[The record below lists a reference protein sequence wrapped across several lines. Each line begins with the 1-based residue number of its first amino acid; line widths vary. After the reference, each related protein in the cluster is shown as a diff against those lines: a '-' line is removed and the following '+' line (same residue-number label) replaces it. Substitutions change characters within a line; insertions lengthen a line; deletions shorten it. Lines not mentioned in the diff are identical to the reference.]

1 MVTPEES
8 KAPQVPRPSAAD
20 RDALLQWSAGDSGA
34 MRLRSRIVLACAEGH
49 STRQVAQRLGV
60 SPATVAKW
68 RQRFLE
74 RGLAGLSDAR
84 RSGRPR
90 SPGRQD
96 AERRVA
102 AVLDLAREGESV
114 PSTRALS
121 EELGLSQS
129 TVARIRQE
137 QALRRTEAGQR
148 RGGEALGGAPT
159 PSGHPGAAT
168 ASGPPGPVPGPAHR
182 VGGARSASDAPLPR
196 QLLSDHVYARL
207 RGWIVSGELVPGQ
220 RLVESEIARRMGT
233 SQAPARE
240 AIKRLAHEGLV
251 NSLPRQGTYVT
262 QVSDRQAR
270 DVREIRVMFEMYAA
284 RKATGRLDAE
294 CLRRLAEDID
304 AMRRAADDGDIG
316 DFRDADMSFHR
327 AVCTAAGNAALLR
340 LWRIIEPSMWGLHVL
355 GNPRYRGDWRAMAEL
370 HAELLAALR
379 DGDPDETSAL
389 FAAHA
394 AGEASRYRRGQLPS

>member
-1 MVTPEES
+1 MGAPEES
-8 KAPQVPRPSAAD
+8 KESKAPRMPRLGAAD
-20 RDALLQWSAGDSGA
+20 RDTLLQWSARDSGPLC
-34 MRLRSRIVLACAEGH
+34 LRSRIVLACAEGH
-49 STRQVAQRLGV
+49 STRQIAQRLGV

-68 RQRFLE
+68 RQRFLAH
-74 RGLAGLSDAR
+74 GPAGLSDAR

-102 AVLDLAREGESV
+102 AVLDLAHEGEPV
-114 PSTRALS
+114 PSTRDLS

-137 QALRRTEAGQR
+137 QAGRRTA
-148 RGGEALGGAPT
+148 
-159 PSGHPGAAT
+159 SSAA
-168 ASGPPGPVPGPAHR
+168 SGPVPGPAR
-182 VGGARSASDAPLPR
+182 MAPDTPLPR

-207 RGWIVSGELVPGQ
+207 RDWIVSGELVPGQ
-220 RLVESEIARRMGT
+220 RVVESEIARRMGT

-284 RKATGRLDAE
+284 RRATGRLDAE

-327 AVCTAAGNAALLR
+327 TVCTAAGNAALLR
-340 LWRIIEPSMWGLHVL
+340 LWHIIEPSMWGLHVL

-379 DGDPDETSAL
+379 DGDPDETAAL

-394 AGEASRYRRGQLPS
+394 AGEASRYRRGHLPS

>member
-1 MVTPEES
+1 MVAPEES
-8 KAPQVPRPSAAD
+8 KAPQAPRLSAAD
-20 RDALLQWSAGDSGA
+20 RDTLLQWSARGSGA

-74 RGLAGLSDAR
+74 RGPAGLSDAR

-90 SPGRQD
+90 NPGRQD

-102 AVLDLAREGESV
+102 AVLDLAREGEPV

-137 QALRRTEAGQR
+137 QTRRHPEPPRTDPPRTEAPHAEAGQPAR
-148 RGGEALGGAPT
+148 TARVARPAP
-159 PSGHPGAAT
+159 
-168 ASGPPGPVPGPAHR
+168 
-182 VGGARSASDAPLPR
+182 DAPLPR

-207 RGWIVSGELVPGQ
+207 RDWIVSGELVPGQ

-251 NSLPRQGTYVT
+251 NSQPRQGTYVT

-284 RKATGRLDAE
+284 RRATGRLDAE
-294 CLRRLAEDID
+294 CLRRLSEDID

-327 AVCTAAGNAALLR
+327 TVCAAGGNAALVR

-379 DGDPDETSAL
+379 DGDPDETAAL

-394 AGEASRYRRGQLPS
+394 AGEASRYRRGHLPS